1 MAKTTTRS
9 ATPANKPAIK
19 AVALLALLAGVP
31 GVAMAQIAPPPS
43 TPRAPEQ
50 PSEAQTPVL
59 PPAMRRPGA
68 TPDAAPESAPDRAR
82 QLFNT
87 PPRGGE
93 IPDLPYEPIGKR
105 DAAGNLIMIQ
115 DDPHYV
121 ALTANP
127 LLDDA
132 SLERFRGTV
141 AARRNRIEQGV
152 IEHTSLIRQVL
163 DGAIERVDIA
173 RPDTLP
179 TTMAIVRPF
188 QEMGSL
194 TEDLRAEGY
203 LTEQQWRFNWKIVG
217 EYEQEVRTEVM
228 RLANENDDPN
238 GPAPMTKVTRAVL
251 GDYLRIPL
259 DIYNDLLAE
268 GAGRLGD
275 VMSAATITDQDRAIA
290 QNYAGQVRAASTDE
304 ARAEAMR
311 NLTGAMSAEG
321 HKALL
326 EAIVATR

>member
-1 MAKTTTRS
+1 MATIQTRNGTS
-9 ATPANKPAIK
+9 AIRGIAM
-19 AVALLALLAGVP
+19 LALLAGAP
-31 GVAMAQIAPPPS
+31 GVAIAQIAPPPS
-43 TPRAPEQ
+43 TPRTPEATPEQ
-50 PSEAQTPVL
+50 QNPVL

-68 TPDAAPESAPDRAR
+68 TPDAVPETAADRAR
-82 QLFNT
+82 QQFNT

-93 IPDLPYEPIGKR
+93 IPDLPHEPIGKR
-105 DAAGNLIMIQ
+105 DDAGNLIMIQ
-115 DDPHYV
+115 DDPHYA
-121 ALTANP
+121 ALTVNP
-127 LLDDA
+127 LLDEA
-132 SLERFRGTV
+132 SLERFAGTV
-141 AARRNRIEQGV
+141 AARRARIEQGV

-163 DGAIERVDIA
+163 DGAIDRVDIA

-217 EYEQEVRTEVM
+217 EYEQEVRAEVM

-259 DIYNDLLAE
+259 EIYNELLVE

-275 VMSAATITDQDRAIA
+275 VMSAAAITDQDRSIA
-290 QNYAGQVRAASTDE
+290 VNYTAQVRAASTDE
-304 ARAEAMR
+304 ARVEAMR
-311 NLTGAMSAEG
+311 NLTGAMSVEG